1 MLRRFSENG
10 VAILF
15 ISHKLEEIRS
25 LTKRATVLRR
35 GRNVGTVD
43 SASKSSKQLAE
54 MMVGSSVGDID
65 GQARP
70 TSDLIF
76 FSRCAVLIAPG
87 DSFCDPLRGLS
98 LRRAPARFW
107 GLPGLPAMA
116 RTS

>member
-1 MLRRFSENG
+1 MDEPTSVLTPQETTQLFDVLRRFSENG

-43 SASKSSKQLAE
+43 SAGKSSKQLAE

-65 GQARP
+65 RQTRP
-70 TSDLIF
+70 GSDPDILF
-76 FSRCAVLIAPG
+76 EV
-87 DSFCDPLRGLS
+87 
-98 LRRAPARFW
+98 RA
-107 GLPGLPAMA
+107 
-116 RTS
+116 